1 VTTVVI
7 VGAGKGGRAL
17 LEMLVGDPT
26 VTIAG
31 IVDVNPWA
39 PGIDLARRLNLPIAT
54 DFRELVSD
62 PRVDLVIDV
71 TGDAQVHHGIQ
82 NRKAP
87 ATEVM
92 GGIGARF
99 MWDLVAERKRSE
111 ELEDRYSLVVRELQ
125 AQSEADFIMGQNPK
139 MREVAE
145 LIARVAPTPTTV
157 LVRGESGTGKELA
170 ARAIHKYSPL
180 RDKPL
185 LTVNCT
191 ALTPTLMESEL
202 FGHRRGSFTGAVA
215 DKAGLF
221 EKADGGTI
229 FLDEIG
235 DMPLEMQGKL
245 LRVLQAGEIKPVGD
259 VVTRR
264 VRVRVIAA
272 TNRDLEQAMQKGEFR
287 DDLFYRFNTFTIT
300 LPPLRERV
308 EDLPILAYHF
318 LRKAEAKVNKKVERI
333 SNDALDLLKRYT
345 WPGNLRELENTV
357 ERAVVLAGGGA
368 VEPAHLPLHVQGTS
382 TLGMTVG
389 EGLLAGKTRLVH
401 EFERQAVAR
410 LLAEARGNVSSAA
423 KLARITRRNFH
434 RLLTK
439 HRINPR
445 QYRPSESVKTQ

>member
-1 VTTVVI
+1 
-7 VGAGKGGRAL
+7 
-17 LEMLVGDPT
+17 MFVGDAT
-26 VTIAG
+26 VSILGVA
-31 IVDVNPWA
+31 DVNPWA
-39 PGIDLARRLNLPIAT
+39 PGIEFARRFNIPVTT
-54 DFRELVSD
+54 DLREFVTD
-62 PRVDLVIDV
+62 PRADLIIDV
-71 TGDAQVHHGIQ
+71 TGSPDVHQTILRSKPPG
-82 NRKAP
+82 A
-87 ATEVM
+87 EVM
-92 GGIGARF
+92 GGLSARF
-99 MWDLVAERKRSE
+99 MWDLMAERKRSE

-125 AQSEADFIMGQNPK
+125 AQEGDFIIGQNPK
-139 MREVAE
+139 MREIAE
-145 LIARVAPTPTTV
+145 LVARVAPAPTTV
-157 LVRGESGTGKELA
+157 LVRGESGTGKELV

-191 ALTPTLMESEL
+191 ALTPSLMESEL
-202 FGHRRGSFTGAVA
+202 FGHRRGAFTGAIA
-215 DKAGLF
+215 DKVGLF

-259 VVTRR
+259 GATRR

-272 TNRDLEQAMQKGEFR
+272 TNRDLETAMQRTEFR
-287 DDLFYRFNTFTIT
+287 EDLFYRFNTFTIT
-300 LPPLRERV
+300 LPPLRERAD
-308 EDLPILAYHF
+308 DLPVLAYHF

-333 SNDALDLLKRYT
+333 SNDALDLLKRYA
-345 WPGNLRELENTV
+345 WPGNLRELKNTV

-368 VEPAHLPLHVQGTS
+368 VEPAHLPLHIQGTP
-382 TLGMTVG
+382 TLGMTAG

-401 EFERQAVAR
+401 EYERQTVAR
-410 LLAEARGNVSSAA
+410 LLAETRGNVSIAA

-445 QYRPSESVKTQ
+445 EFKKESR